1 MSQSLSRGVVPFVTS
16 AIDDHLYAVV
26 NVNTFDGINLSSLAR
41 TATNFD
47 GERTDERLERRK
59 RNWIPNVRISGA

>member
-1 MSQSLSRGVVPFVTS
+1 VTS

-26 NVNTFDGINLSSLAR
+26 NVNTFDGIDQSALVR

-47 GERTDERLERRK
+47 GEGTSDRLERRK
-59 RNWIPNVRISGA
+59 TNWIRDVRIAAA